1 MREKGGRQMG
11 HNHEHDHHNQTG
23 NIKVAFFLNISFTI
37 IEIIGGLLTNSMAIL
52 SDALHDLGDSL
63 SLGIAWFLE
72 KVAGKK
78 PDDTFTFGYA
88 RFSLLGAFI
97 NSVVIVVG
105 SILILYHAIPRLLN
119 PEPVEATGMFFLA
132 ILGIVI
138 NGLAVIRLKKGSS
151 INEKVVSWHLMEDVL
166 GWAVLLVA
174 SIVLMFVDWPILD
187 PILSLG
193 ITAYILYNVV
203 MNLKDILAIF
213 LQRAPKGIDRDAL
226 QQILKE
232 KLALDTHHVHLW
244 TLDGERIMMSVHL
257 EVDDNQSSDDLIE
270 TKKHVREIL
279 HDEGIDHVTIEL
291 EFKREKCQSKDCC

>member
-1 MREKGGRQMG
+1 MG

>member
-1 MREKGGRQMG
+1 MG

-23 NIKVAFFLNISFTI
+23 NIKVAFFLNVSFTI